1 MRIAA
6 VDDDRDLLASLVSIC
21 RDYAKSRSIDL
32 TVDAFSQGPGL
43 LEAWEPQTY
52 RLVFL
57 DVYMEPMDGVRLARE
72 LRRRQRDLCII
83 FLTTSGDFMP
93 DAFAVH
99 AFHYIQKPYSR
110 EQIFSVLDDAM
121 RVLPQQEG
129 RLDIMCGGSLEHLR
143 VGEIVSAVSDAHYLQ
158 ISTVSGALY
167 RTRMTMAEFLQAL
180 SGQPAF
186 LQINKGIVINMDYV
200 DAVDPQSCLMV
211 TGARH
216 PIKVRDRVQ
225 IERQIRAYIF
235 DRLRD
240 SQ

>member
-6 VDDDRDLLASLVSIC
+6 VDDDRDLLERLAAIC
-21 RDYAKSRSIDL
+21 RDYAKARSL
-32 TVDAFSQGPGL
+32 NLAVDTFSQGPAL

-52 RLVFL
+52 SLVFV
-57 DVYMEPMDGVRLARE
+57 DVYMEPMDGIQLARE
-72 LRRRQRDLCII
+72 LRRRQQNLCII

-99 AFHYIQKPYSR
+99 AFHYLQKPYSKV
-110 EQIFSVLDDAM
+110 QIFSVLDDAM
-121 RVLPQQEG
+121 GVLPRQEG
-129 RLDIMCGGSLEHLR
+129 RLDIMCSGRLEHLR

-158 ISTVSGALY
+158 ISTVSGSLY
-167 RTRMTMAEFLQAL
+167 RTRMTLTEFLEDL
-180 SGQPAF
+180 SDQPAF

-200 DAVDPQSCLMV
+200 DAVDAQSCRMV

-225 IERQIRAYIF
+225 IERRVRSYIF
-235 DRLRD
+235 GQLRD